1 MLQLEKHEVDMSNV
15 NLRKEKHGQE
25 RKLGVDITAKF
36 QAGNLILDSLE
47 KGLRE
52 SLFRP
57 AGKGEQI
64 DLVEGSDGLVA
75 VKHPCLSALK
85 LEGEYPGY
93 EVEVIGLLDGDQQE
107 PLALVDVTLKDIVV
121 DPLEGGSVQLT
132 VKLQVGV
139 EADELAEIGEYYT
152 RSAVRLTLTPPS
164 RQEDENSAQQE
175 LPEAA

>member
-1 MLQLEKHEVDMSNV
+1 MLQLEKHEIDMTNV
-15 NLRKEKHGQE
+15 NLRKEKHGQA

-36 QAGNLILDSLE
+36 QAGNIILDSLE

-52 SLFRP
+52 SLFRT

-93 EVEVIGLLDGDQQE
+93 EVEITGLLDADHQE

-139 EADELAEIGEYYT
+139 EPEELAEVGEFYT
-152 RSAVRLTLTPPS
+152 RSSVRLSLIPPS
-164 RQEDENSAQQE
+164 RQEEAE
-175 LPEAA
+175 PLAEAA